1 MATAPGEGGP
11 LFGDPADD
19 LTTASW
25 PHLARLLQPLSWF
38 AFVMGFVLI
47 AIAIVGPVYEPWE
60 APPQE
65 PLTGYFNG
73 QQWLENWFLAIMYA
87 GTGVGAILLPF
98 ALLRNTF
105 SEARGVLRV
114 IGVCWLVTGA
124 IWAGFG
130 TLNYFTHIGLTIN
143 TYNASTSQGGN
154 PAASGGTRAEASSA
168 LDTSHDTISPRRKAC
183 RHRGARTASQG
194 DLGGRVAVPSGNGDG
209 SAGLRSLT
217 QPFTRVECRGRISR
231 RGMRK
236 SSASLR
242 VVVGM
247 GRLLDP
253 MRG

>member
-1 MATAPGEGGP
+1 VHGCWAAGASGRSPP
-11 LFGDPADD
+11 RARRQHPAGV
-19 LTTASW
+19 A
-25 PHLARLLQPLSWF
+25 
-38 AFVMGFVLI
+38 LI
-47 AIAIVGPVYEPWE
+47 AIAIVGPAYEPWE

-98 ALLRNTF
+98 ALLRHTF

-168 LDTSHDTISPRRKAC
+168 LDTSHDTISRRRKAC

-194 DLGGRVAVPSGNGDG
+194 G
-209 SAGLRSLT
+209 SRRA
-217 QPFTRVECRGRISR
+217 CRGPVRQ
-231 RGMRK
+231 G
-236 SSASLR
+236 
-242 VVVGM
+242 
-247 GRLLDP
+247 
-253 MRG
+253 